1 MYPLKFKPLLFDKI
15 WGGEKLKYI
24 YPETSLQNIGESWL
38 VSAVQDKES
47 VVING
52 FLAENTLSE
61 LVEVYLTELVG
72 ERVYKKFGEEF
83 PLLVKLIDS
92 RQDLSIQVHPND
104 DIAGKRHNSFGKN
117 EFWYMLD
124 CAPDA
129 FIIAG
134 FNKKLTKQEFLDAAK
149 NGNVENHLRKIHVK
163 KGDFIF
169 IPAGC
174 VHTIGRGCTLIEIQQ
189 SSDITYRIY
198 DYNRKDE
205 HGNPRQLHL
214 KQALDAINFE
224 NYNFS
229 VNNKGESPNNIVNLI
244 DNESFAINQIELTQ
258 SKELRLAE
266 IDSFVLLSVVE
277 GDLTCIFGQ
286 EKLDV
291 NYGETILIPA
301 EMSDVVLVPKQY
313 AKILETFIKI
323 DNFDEHQQQY

>member
-1 MYPLKFKPLLFDKI
+1 MYPLKFKPILFDKI
-15 WGGEKLKYI
+15 WGGEKLKSI

-38 VSAVQDKES
+38 VSAVQGKES
-47 VVING
+47 VVTNG
-52 FLAENTLSE
+52 FLAENTLPE

-72 ERVYKKFGEEF
+72 ESVYEKFGEEF

-92 RQDLSIQVHPND
+92 RQDLSIQVHPD
-104 DIAGKRHNSFGKN
+104 DNIAGKRHNSFGKN
-117 EFWYMLD
+117 ELWYMLD
-124 CAPDA
+124 CEPDA

-134 FNKKLTKQEFLDAAK
+134 FDKKLTKQEFFDAVN
-149 NGNVENHLRKIHVK
+149 NGNIENHLKKIHVK
-163 KGDFIF
+163 KGDLIF

-205 HGNPRQLHL
+205 HGNLRQLHL
-214 KQALDAINFE
+214 EQALDTIDFKNCD
-224 NYNFS
+224 FS
-229 VNNKGESPNNIVNLI
+229 VTNKSGSPNNIVNLI
-244 DNESFAINQIELTQ
+244 DNENFTVNQIELIQ

-277 GDLTCIFGQ
+277 GDLACIFGQ

-301 EMSDVVLVPKQY
+301 EMSEIVLVPRQY

-323 DNFDEHQQQY
+323 ENFGI